1 MLSCLVINFSNKHKF
16 IRRWFRCAPVAT
28 CPLVP
33 IPPLKGDA
41 LRRSTVLPY
50 LEAHHYEAERDLANV
65 YFTEHDINGELGAG
79 GEWCECVSTIL
90 IVCDAFACASFEF

>member
-1 MLSCLVINFSNKHKF
+1 M
-16 IRRWFRCAPVAT
+16 
-28 CPLVP
+28 P

-79 GEWCECVSTIL
+79 REWCECCQYTNRFCVRSLNIL
-90 IVCDAFACASFEF
+90 IENVW